1 MVQIKTK
8 ISQLIFLMFLA
19 AHQSYAAVDLS
30 DAEKIKEF
38 QRSQGIPDTGVLSQ
52 KTRDALKLL
61 ELKENNARVTSA
73 NAIKK
78 NEDFVIDQSLLD
90 LSIRANV
97 ENGAVNNDTLKN
109 TIKEELVTRELMY
122 QRAVDMKLDQDP
134 VAKALMEQARKM
146 ALVDMLIDQHLK
158 KNPITP
164 DAINAEYKRQIDLV
178 KDAEEFNMQMIL
190 VRTKDKA
197 DEAQKKVN
205 AGEDFEKLASVYS
218 TDNSK
223 SNGGNVGW
231 VLSTV
236 LIPQVSNV
244 VVNLPKGVSTK
255 QPIQTPNGWHII
267 KIVDKRP
274 FQLPA
279 NLNQKEEKEKI
290 AVLLKQQK
298 RAEFIQ
304 SIRAAKK

>member
-218 TDNSK
+218 IDNSK

>member
-178 KDAEEFNMQMIL
+178 KDAEEFNIQMIL
-190 VRTKDKA
+190 VRSKDTA

-231 VLSTV
+231 VLSTA

>member
-1 MVQIKTK
+1 MVHIKTK

-231 VLSTV
+231 VLSTA

>member
-218 TDNSK
+218 IDNSK

-244 VVNLPKGVSTK
+244 VVNLPKGVFTK

>member
-1 MVQIKTK
+1 MVHIKTK

-38 QRSQGIPDTGVLSQ
+38 QRSQGIPDTGVLNQ

-61 ELKENNARVTSA
+61 ELKENNSRVTSA
-73 NAIKK
+73 HAIKK

-146 ALVDMLIDQHLK
+146 VLVDMLIDQHLK
-158 KNPITP
+158 KNPIAP
-164 DAINAEYKRQIDLV
+164 AAINAEYKRQIDLV
-178 KDAEEFNMQMIL
+178 KDAEEFNIQMIL
-190 VRTKDKA
+190 VRSKDTA

-231 VLSTV
+231 VLSTA

-304 SIRAAKK
+304 SIRAARK

>member
-1 MVQIKTK
+1 
-8 ISQLIFLMFLA
+8 
-19 AHQSYAAVDLS
+19 
-30 DAEKIKEF
+30 
-38 QRSQGIPDTGVLSQ
+38 
-52 KTRDALKLL
+52 
-61 ELKENNARVTSA
+61 
-73 NAIKK
+73 
-78 NEDFVIDQSLLD
+78 
-90 LSIRANV
+90 
-97 ENGAVNNDTLKN
+97 
-109 TIKEELVTRELMY
+109 
-122 QRAVDMKLDQDP
+122 MKH
-134 VAKALMEQARKM
+134 K
-146 ALVDMLIDQHLK
+146 
-158 KNPITP
+158 
-164 DAINAEYKRQIDLV
+164 
-178 KDAEEFNMQMIL
+178 
-190 VRTKDKA
+190 
-197 DEAQKKVN
+197 KKVN

-231 VLSTV
+231 VLSTA

-304 SIRAAKK
+304 SIRAARK

>member
-38 QRSQGIPDTGVLSQ
+38 QRSQGIPDTGVLGP

-218 TDNSK
+218 IDNSK

>member
-1 MVQIKTK
+1 MAGVAQHSDYKSDPWGRLQRTAD
-8 ISQLIFLMFLA
+8 FLA
-19 AHQSYAAVDLS
+19 ATT
-30 DAEKIKEF
+30 F
-38 QRSQGIPDTGVLSQ
+38 GP
-52 KTRDALKLL
+52 
-61 ELKENNARVTSA
+61 
-73 NAIKK
+73 
-78 NEDFVIDQSLLD
+78 
-90 LSIRANV
+90 
-97 ENGAVNNDTLKN
+97 
-109 TIKEELVTRELMY
+109 
-122 QRAVDMKLDQDP
+122 
-134 VAKALMEQARKM
+134 
-146 ALVDMLIDQHLK
+146 
-158 KNPITP
+158 
-164 DAINAEYKRQIDLV
+164 
-178 KDAEEFNMQMIL
+178 
-190 VRTKDKA
+190 A

-231 VLSTV
+231 VLSTA

-304 SIRAAKK
+304 SIRAARK

>member
-158 KNPITP
+158 KNPIAP

-218 TDNSK
+218 IDNSK

-244 VVNLPKGVSTK
+244 VVNLPKGAFTK

>member
-1 MVQIKTK
+1 M
-8 ISQLIFLMFLA
+8 
-19 AHQSYAAVDLS
+19 
-30 DAEKIKEF
+30 
-38 QRSQGIPDTGVLSQ
+38 
-52 KTRDALKLL
+52 KLL

-244 VVNLPKGVSTK
+244 VVNLPKGAFTK